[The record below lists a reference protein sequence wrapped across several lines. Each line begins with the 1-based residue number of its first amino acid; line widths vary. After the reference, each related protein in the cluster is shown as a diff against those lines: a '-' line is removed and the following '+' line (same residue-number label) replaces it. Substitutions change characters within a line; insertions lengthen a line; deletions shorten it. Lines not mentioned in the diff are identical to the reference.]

1 MLNSPQAGIPLT
13 SPGFTHV
20 LFFFLWVMR
29 SLVEPWKVSLLKPTM
44 VKVNTA
50 SVILVKAL

>member
-1 MLNSPQAGIPLT
+1 MNHSSEAGVPLT

-20 LFFFLWVMR
+20 LFFFLWVTC

-44 VKVNTA
+44 VKMNAA
-50 SVILVKAL
+50 SLILVKVL